1 MVKPA
6 KQANLKMKKL
16 FGSLCIIYGISLSS
30 WFGYW
35 AIKDNT
41 ALEQAVRAG
50 NPQAEM
56 RHRLNVFAEGV
67 WFLLSNMIVI
77 SGVSLATSKTTKD
90 KKEA

>member
-1 MVKPA
+1 
-6 KQANLKMKKL
+6 MKKL
-16 FGSLCIIYGISLSS
+16 FGSFCIIYGISLSS

-50 NPQAEM
+50 SPQAEM

-67 WFLLSNMIVI
+67 WFLLANMIVI
-77 SGVSLATSKTTKD
+77 SGVSIAASGQVRDKGSK
-90 KKEA
+90 

>member
-1 MVKPA
+1 
-6 KQANLKMKKL
+6 MKKL
-16 FGSLCIIYGISLSS
+16 FGSFCIAYGISLSS

-50 NPQAEM
+50 SPQAEM

-77 SGVSLATSKTTKD
+77 SGASLAMSD
-90 KKEA
+90 KKRGSGE

>member
-1 MVKPA
+1 
-6 KQANLKMKKL
+6 MKKL
-16 FGSLCIIYGISLSS
+16 FGSLCIVYGIALSS

-50 NPQAEM
+50 SPQAEM

-67 WFLLSNMIVI
+67 WFLLANMIVI
-77 SGVSLATSKTTKD
+77 SGASLAMSDNKRSGA
-90 KKEA
+90 E

>member
-1 MVKPA
+1 
-6 KQANLKMKKL
+6 MKKL
-16 FGSLCIIYGISLSS
+16 FGSFCIIYGISLSS

-50 NPQAEM
+50 SPQAEM

-67 WFLLSNMIVI
+67 WFLLANMIVI
-77 SGVSLATSKTTKD
+77 SGVSLAASGQVRNEGSK
-90 KKEA
+90 